1 MQNDN
6 IERIALG
13 VDEAARALG
22 ISRSSF
28 YLLVRTGRITLTKLG
43 KRSVVAPE
51 QLQRLVAS

>member
-1 MQNDN
+1 VQNEN

-28 YLLVRTGRITLTKLG
+28 YLLVRAGRITLTKLG

-51 QLQRLVAS
+51 QLQRLVAP